1 MHERR
6 TLMGVVSLSHYT
18 EVHLIPGP
26 SGGTLVVSSLA
37 LNEQSP
43 GKQEKVLIKSGTTI
57 PCLLLNPGQPG
68 VPHVPQLR
76 SVRSIPSMH
85 S

>member
-1 MHERR
+1 
-6 TLMGVVSLSHYT
+6 MGVVSLSHYT

-26 SGGTLVVSSLA
+26 SGGTLEVSSLA

-43 GKQEKVLIKSGTTI
+43 RKQKKVLIKSGSI
-57 PCLLLNPGQPG
+57 LCLLLNPGQPG

-76 SVRSIPSMH
+76 SVLLYPLCAFLGPGV
-85 S
+85 